1 MNDFL
6 NFIKF
11 EQDKK
16 TVKEICLI
24 LMKDNNIDY
33 RIVDPKEFYHYKYI
47 TNSASIEN
55 GRLVILNNPD
65 WIMVLH
71 ELCHLLVVEPE
82 YRIWMDI
89 DTNRS
94 YRKINMKYPENKS
107 LRTESCTIGLQ
118 DLILSKFN
126 LGCNLVGTFFQG
138 RVGLH
143 SDVNQEWIDRA
154 YKLYQSYQNS
164 LNGIKSVNSNI
175 ISMSNEQPLD
185 NDEVFVLTNQD
196 KIFRCSYNKGNFKN
210 LKTNSPIPNSSV
222 SLWSRI

>member
-6 NFIKF
+6 NFIKL

-16 TVKEICLI
+16 LVKDICLT

-33 RIVDPKEFYHYKYI
+33 RMVNSKEFYHYKYI

-55 GRLVILNNPD
+55 GRLIILNNPD

-94 YRKINMKYPENKS
+94 YRKINEKYPENKR

-118 DLILSKFN
+118 NLILSQFS
-126 LGCNLVGTFFQG
+126 LSCNLVGTFFQG
-138 RVGLH
+138 RVGVL
-143 SDVNQEWIDRA
+143 SDVNLEWIDRA
-154 YKLYQSYQNS
+154 HMLYQSYRQS
-164 LNGIKSVNSNI
+164 LDRIKQVNNGI
-175 ISMSNEQPLD
+175 ISIHKDLPID
-185 NDEVFVLTNQD
+185 NDEVFVLTHQD

-210 LKTNSPIPNSSV
+210 IKTNSPIPKSSV
-222 SLWSRI
+222 SIWSKI